1 VVKGRAL
8 AKVRANLN
16 ERRSHVTVGDGVCRV
31 DLRRVSV
38 AVQRKYARRFSHDQM
53 EFRRRVSK
61 TSHIKTDEVSDC
73 VLAFPTIT
81 TMLSYIKR
89 PMTFKDKH
97 IDKSR
102 RTQLTALNALATLL
116 VRDTGVV
123 AVISKKPHIGHINLE
138 VIACRVEEEPITAIQ
153 NRGIG
158 LVTPKPG
165 NQSDLMPTI
174 VEPSQPN
181 SIPLD
186 LGGMQKSIE
195 EGP

>member
-1 VVKGRAL
+1 
-8 AKVRANLN
+8 
-16 ERRSHVTVGDGVCRV
+16 VTGYAAWILD
-31 DLRRVSV
+31 VSLSLV
-38 AVQRKYARRFSHDQM
+38 AVQRTLGGFLM
-53 EFRRRVSK
+53 EFRRRLSK
-61 TSHIKTDEVSDC
+61 TSHIKTDEASDG

-97 IDKSR
+97 IDKSQ
-102 RTQLTALNALATLL
+102 RTRLTALNALATLL

-123 AVISKKPHIGHINLE
+123 AVTSKKPHIGHINQ

-158 LVTPKPG
+158 QLLPWLVTPKPG

>member
-1 VVKGRAL
+1 
-8 AKVRANLN
+8 
-16 ERRSHVTVGDGVCRV
+16 
-31 DLRRVSV
+31 
-38 AVQRKYARRFSHDQM
+38 
-53 EFRRRVSK
+53 
-61 TSHIKTDEVSDC
+61 
-73 VLAFPTIT
+73 
-81 TMLSYIKR
+81 MLSYIKR

-97 IDKSR
+97 IDKSQ

-123 AVISKKPHIGHINLE
+123 AVTSKKPHIGHINLE
-138 VIACRVEEEPITAIQ
+138 VIACRVQEEPITAIQ

-158 LVTPKPG
+158 LVTPKLG